1 MTFLTHLTDAQLQ
14 RLISGDLVEVESN
27 AARAHLDDCAVCR
40 RRASDVSTLFALLA
54 ESAAQP
60 EPPLD
65 FLSAVMARIELES
78 PVPVFVS
85 RRSAIRGLAAGLVA
99 IGAGAALVVTGG
111 SGADLP
117 EMAAGFASTLVGIV
131 SHAGLAVTV
140 VKAGAPVLG
149 GAAITAL
156 AIVAPIFWKTLNSL
170 QPNAQRATARS

>member
-54 ESAAQP
+54 ESPAQP
-60 EPPLD
+60 EPPFD

-78 PVPVFVS
+78 PVPVLVT
-85 RRSAIRGLAAGLVA
+85 RRGAIRGLAAGIAALS
-99 IGAGAALVVTGG
+99 AGAALVATGG
-111 SGADLP
+111 SGAHLP
-117 EMAAGFASTLVGIV
+117 EIASNLATTFVGVV
-131 SHAGLAVTV
+131 SHAGLALTV
-140 VKAGAPVLG
+140 LKAGAPVL
-149 GAAITAL
+149 AAAAVASL

-170 QPNAQRATARS
+170 QPNAQRATARI